1 MSRRRR
7 LTLIAIAV
15 AVVAAG
21 GAAVV
26 WLGDVSLPSAAALKG
41 QGYLGA
47 LLLLYVEE
55 SGIPLLVPGDAFVL
69 YVGHRLPDSLL
80 PWIAAWLALI
90 AAVTL
95 GATNLYLICR
105 TLGRRL
111 LAHPLARFLHLSQAR
126 LDAAEQRFRRWGPWA
141 VLIGRHVPGMRVPIT
156 VASGLL
162 GMRYRLFA
170 PASPCRPRSGRPCSW
185 DWAPPSARK
194 PAGCWASRPRAS
206 SSSPPESRRGSLP
219 SDALA
224 RWRPGTGRRPLAWAA
239 LLAAQ
244 GLLLAA
250 DLGAGSRAALGVL
263 AVIALLPA
271 GWLLAGWRSALV
283 LIAFMCARLVDYG
296 LGGNTA
302 LTVVAELFAGAATML
317 AARAAMSAGWSAR
330 ARLAR
335 EAAHDLR
342 TPLTVLHGYI
352 SMLEDG
358 SFPRERTHQV
368 VTLLS
373 GKTRELNEKIDAML
387 ERMRVSA

>member
-7 LTLIAIAV
+7 LTLIGIAV

-95 GATNLYLICR
+95 GATNLYLISR

-156 VASGLL
+156 VACGLL
-162 GMRYRLFA
+162 GMRYRMFA
-170 PASPCRPRSGRPCSW
+170 PCVALSTAVWAALFLGLGATFGEEAGRLLGQ
-185 DWAPPSARK
+185 PPARVIVVSAGVAA
-194 PAGCWASRPRAS
+194 AGAFLLMR
-206 SSSPPESRRGSLP
+206 LP
-219 SDALA
+219 GGDQALA
-224 RWRPGTGRRPLAWAA
+224 RRPLAWAA

-283 LIAFMCARLVDYG
+283 LIAFVVRG
-296 LGGNTA
+296 WWT
-302 LTVVAELFAGAATML
+302 TVWAAT
-317 AARAAMSAGWSAR
+317 RR
-330 ARLAR
+330 
-335 EAAHDLR
+335 
-342 TPLTVLHGYI
+342 
-352 SMLEDG
+352 
-358 SFPRERTHQV
+358 
-368 VTLLS
+368 
-373 GKTRELNEKIDAML
+373 
-387 ERMRVSA
+387 